1 MKEQEEQCQDIKS
14 AIAELRAAIESL
26 DEETRKRM
34 TKMLES
40 LNREFSALFNRFFK
54 GGEARLEIDGDSI
67 LSAGFEIRARPPG
80 KRLFSARALSGGEKA
95 VTALAFIFSMLR
107 LNPPP
112 FCIMDE
118 VDAPLDE
125 MHTENFTALLKD
137 MSAIFQCLVI
147 THNKGTLEQL
157 PHLIGVTQEERGISK
172 VVSVSLAEALQQI
185 NRDDGRENP
194 IT

>member
-80 KRLFSARALSGGEKA
+80 KRLFSARALSAAK
-95 VTALAFIFSMLR
+95 R
-107 LNPPP
+107 
-112 FCIMDE
+112 
-118 VDAPLDE
+118 
-125 MHTENFTALLKD
+125 
-137 MSAIFQCLVI
+137 
-147 THNKGTLEQL
+147 
-157 PHLIGVTQEERGISK
+157 R
-172 VVSVSLAEALQQI
+172 
-185 NRDDGRENP
+185 
-194 IT
+194 